1 MSYREFNSWVYK
13 YYLENLIPN
22 QINSL
27 TIPSGEIEHYLISSN
42 DDLKNWQEINRDSW
56 SYLLKLYP
64 DNTPRFLGLI
74 ALQCHAAFKMHKDN
88 SVSASNFRER
98 FVELT
103 GIGSNTK
110 LNQLFTE
117 MYDSKLNVQEKIWKS
132 VVDFFKIKNIT
143 VTIPAQKSFTGRN
156 TQYPQSQCIINYEDL
171 KEYLS
176 LFTGIDSKYD
186 IIHFD
191 EFCNE
196 YEIVLPYLRHHF
208 RRENNIKEISISES
222 KIKIKQIFDHYVSN
236 EWKNHEFVK
245 KNKYEENFKMF
256 YLELFENNIRMFD
269 DNFEEVTNIG
279 TLFKNKKIIFFKEDI
294 ENKREFNLIKKLEKG
309 FQYIFLVEKA
319 ISQNSFLENMNKA
332 FSMGKIYS
340 CLNNLCCFL
349 VDLRENVPDFLSD
362 FVGNEYPLELLGLKV
377 SQKRQYF
384 VTNPPIIVC
393 KKNIPYSL
401 YLNNLRVEDNQPSVS
416 GKYIIKV
423 NGFSNYSFEIID
435 KPKILSQIQE
445 SNQFLD
451 FESLEYTTNEMGG
464 MSGFFV
470 QYKTD
475 FVSKNLTIM
484 NWMNA
489 QNNYK
494 FKSKNIII
502 KAINQSKHGKN

>member
-1 MSYREFNSWVYK
+1 
-13 YYLENLIPN
+13 
-22 QINSL
+22 
-27 TIPSGEIEHYLISSN
+27 
-42 DDLKNWQEINRDSW
+42 
-56 SYLLKLYP
+56 
-64 DNTPRFLGLI
+64 
-74 ALQCHAAFKMHKDN
+74 
-88 SVSASNFRER
+88 
-98 FVELT
+98 
-103 GIGSNTK
+103 
-110 LNQLFTE
+110 
-117 MYDSKLNVQEKIWKS
+117 
-132 VVDFFKIKNIT
+132 
-143 VTIPAQKSFTGRN
+143 
-156 TQYPQSQCIINYEDL
+156 
-171 KEYLS
+171 
-176 LFTGIDSKYD
+176 
-186 IIHFD
+186 
-191 EFCNE
+191 
-196 YEIVLPYLRHHF
+196 
-208 RRENNIKEISISES
+208 
-222 KIKIKQIFDHYVSN
+222 
-236 EWKNHEFVK
+236 
-245 KNKYEENFKMF
+245 MF